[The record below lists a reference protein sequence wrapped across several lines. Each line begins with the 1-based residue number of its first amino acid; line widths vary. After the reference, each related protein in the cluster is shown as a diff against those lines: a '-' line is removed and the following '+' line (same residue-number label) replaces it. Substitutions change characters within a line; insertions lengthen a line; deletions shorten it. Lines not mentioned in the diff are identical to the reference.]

1 MLPNVVLRV
10 FRSSPDCPLS
20 TTAGQC
26 RRPQSPPNQHNS
38 QYLPVADIFRSTVKN
53 RARRRADKHSEHCG
67 SGLRMRFT
75 TAILGALFVATTA
88 GCRTAPTQIANAE
101 RPSAGLVR
109 TAPRTEHP
117 SRTTES
123 DVRQVAHQAQSDWE
137 PVAPTFG
144 QKPAVDANPE
154 QESGEKS
161 VAPGEDTDAQDEEL
175 DEEPNDDTGLS
186 VEQLVDGSLEPN
198 TLLEDTLSLADFET
212 LAVYNSP
219 IVQHAAA
226 RVTVAQGQHLQA
238 GLYPN
243 PIIGYHGVNIGNNN
257 TSGRQ
262 AGFIQ
267 QRFVTGGKL
276 QLDQDIE
283 CREIQVQ
290 EQRLIAARQRVLTDV
305 RSRFYE
311 AIVAQRREELTGQLV
326 QIATEL
332 ATSTDKLLEAEQT
345 SENAFLQAEIE
356 VEQASILD
364 DNAANATLEAW
375 HQLTAVA
382 GEPDLPLTK
391 LAGDIDGTFVELNL
405 QELTDAV
412 LDAHPLVAAARARV
426 DKASVVIERAHRENI
441 PDIEFLADAART
453 NQTGFNTAQARLAIE
468 IPLWDKNQGNIL
480 SAQAESAAARA
491 EVRRVELELQQRLA
505 VVFRQ
510 YSNALHQA
518 KRYRDRILPKSERS
532 LELVLDGYDNGQI
545 EYRTLLSSRQ
555 SFVEVNLA
563 YTDSLEE
570 LQKAA
575 ALLEGQLL
583 TDSLAAD

>member
-1 MLPNVVLRV
+1 
-10 FRSSPDCPLS
+10 
-20 TTAGQC
+20 
-26 RRPQSPPNQHNS
+26 
-38 QYLPVADIFRSTVKN
+38 
-53 RARRRADKHSEHCG
+53 
-67 SGLRMRFT
+67 MRFGM
-75 TAILGALFVATTA
+75 AILGTLLLATTA
-88 GCRTAPTQIANAE
+88 GCRTAPPQIANPE
-101 RPSAGLVR
+101 RASAGLVR
-109 TAPRTEHP
+109 TAPRTGE
-117 SRTTES
+117 SARTAQA

-144 QKPAVDANPE
+144 QKPAADANPK
-154 QESGEKS
+154 QEPDEEPDEEPE
-161 VAPGEDTDAQDEEL
+161 APEEDPDAQDEEL
-175 DEEPNDDTGLS
+175 DKEPDDDTAMPLD
-186 VEQLVDGSLEPN
+186 QLVDDPLEPN

-212 LAVYNSP
+212 LAVHNSP

-283 CREIQVQ
+283 CREVQVQ

-311 AIVAQRREELTGQLV
+311 AIVAQRREELTEQLV
-326 QIATEL
+326 QIASEL
-332 ATSTDKLLEAEQT
+332 ATSTDKLLEAEQA
-345 SENAFLQAEIE
+345 SENTFLQAEIE
-356 VEQASILD
+356 VEQASILN
-364 DNAANATLEAW
+364 DNASNATLEAW
-375 HQLTAVA
+375 RQLTAVA

-391 LAGDIDGTFVELNL
+391 LAGAIDGTFVEVNL
-405 QELTDAV
+405 EELTNLV

-426 DKASVVIERAHRENI
+426 DKASVTIERAHRENI

-480 SAQAESAAARA
+480 SAEGEEAAARA

-518 KRYRDRILPKSERS
+518 KRYRDRILPKAERS
-532 LELVLDGYDNGQI
+532 LELVLNGYDNGQV
-545 EYRTLLSSRQ
+545 EYLTLLNSQ
-555 SFVEVNLA
+555 QKFVEVNLA
-563 YTDSLEE
+563 YTDSLEQ